1 MKSIQK
7 LSHYIEN
14 WLIEYI
20 KKSQM
25 DGFVVGVSGGIDS
38 AVTSTICARTG
49 YPTLCL
55 EMAIYQNKSQVS
67 KARKHIH
74 WLEKKYNNVSYHFLS
89 LNKLI

>member
-38 AVTSTICARTG
+38 AVT
-49 YPTLCL
+49 
-55 EMAIYQNKSQVS
+55 
-67 KARKHIH
+67 
-74 WLEKKYNNVSYHFLS
+74 
-89 LNKLI
+89 